1 MGFECREFGLDFS
14 FSDED
19 EQFRLAVRAFF
30 AKRYPQD
37 LLEKHASGAALSKD
51 DYQRAERALA
61 DQGWLCVSWPAEHG
75 GCGWTPNQKYVFN
88 EELEMAGAIS
98 PVPMGV
104 IYVGPVICAFGT
116 PEQQARWLPGIQQST
131 TFWAQGYSEPE
142 AGSDLASLQCAA
154 RLDGDEY
161 VVNGSKIWT
170 SQAQH
175 ADWIFLLVRTS
186 TEARKQQG
194 ITFLCAPMATPGI
207 EVHPIITIDGQHT
220 LNRVTLDEVRVPVAN
235 RVGEEGEGWRY
246 ANFLLGNE
254 RTSYAHVAAKR
265 LQLSGLHALAAT
277 HETLGCDPTFK
288 AALAKLEIRVEALDA
303 GVQRV
308 LASLADGDAPGNE
321 ASTLKIQATELAQ
334 DITELSMQAR
344 AYGAVPKFD
353 NSAPDADAAA
363 TMRYLGTR
371 AQSIYGGANEI
382 QKNIIAKR
390 VLAL

>member
-61 DQGWLCVSWPAEHG
+61 DQGWLCVSWPAEHR
-75 GCGWTPNQKYVFN
+75 GCGWTPNQKYIFN

-154 RLDGDEY
+154 GLDGDEY